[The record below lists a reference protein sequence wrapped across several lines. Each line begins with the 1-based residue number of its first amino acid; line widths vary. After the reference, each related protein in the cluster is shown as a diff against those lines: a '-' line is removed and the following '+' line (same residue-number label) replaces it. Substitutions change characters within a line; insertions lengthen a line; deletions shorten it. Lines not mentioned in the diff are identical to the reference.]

1 MLLVGQWILFGIV
14 ILLGLCLLWHAAQCL
29 VKLAIVIAVA
39 VLILLGLH
47 RYSLL
52 PEPIQTY
59 VNEIV
64 SPENV
69 QKVKDWFRQPFS
81 SPDERVGEPKMEK
94 NAEDSSS

>member
-29 VKLAIVIAVA
+29 VKLAIVVAVA
-39 VLILLGLH
+39 ILILLGLH
-47 RYSLL
+47 KYSLL
-52 PEPIQTY
+52 PEPVQTY
-59 VNEIV
+59 VNELV

-69 QKVKDWFRQPFS
+69 QKVKDWVHRPFS
-81 SPDERVGEPKMEK
+81 LPDDGAGERKMEK